1 MEVVNVIGSLLEG
14 WRLALCQSIYAL
26 FNYFLT
32 NGVIL
37 LTLNE
42 SNTT

>member
-1 MEVVNVIGSLLEG
+1 MEVINVIGSLLDG

-42 SNTT
+42 SKTT